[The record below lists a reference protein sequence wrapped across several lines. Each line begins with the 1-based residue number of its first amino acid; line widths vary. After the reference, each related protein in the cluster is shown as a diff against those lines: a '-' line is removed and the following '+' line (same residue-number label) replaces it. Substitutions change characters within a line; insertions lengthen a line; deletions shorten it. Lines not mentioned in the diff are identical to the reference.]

1 MTNKPIGGAN
11 VLVDLEVGLA
21 PRDLASQ
28 MGGAPNQLIVSASR
42 EANYCVGIGLGL
54 RSAIPHVRRLDYRSS

>member
-1 MTNKPIGGAN
+1 MVFPN

-28 MGGAPNQLIVSASR
+28 VGGAPNQLIVSASR
-42 EANYCVGIGLGL
+42 EASYCVGLGLG
-54 RSAIPHVRRLDYRSS
+54 SAVSHVRH